1 MSPQTEIRVL
11 GTLDIRYGDVPITPS
26 AGKPRQVLCLL
37 ALRTGHPVS
46 ASLLMEEI
54 WGDIPPRSAATTLQT
69 YILQIRRLIACAAG
83 EPKDVLRSCFG
94 GYMLEDCWLD
104 AAEFERL
111 SISGTAAMDG
121 GDVLTASRLLSE
133 ALGLWRGPALSGVP
147 IGRVVEPELI
157 WLDEARLRVL
167 EQRIEADLRLGKN
180 GSLVPELR
188 RLVVQSPRG
197 AVPNE
202 REPGRP
208 ADACAGRFWPGRPGA
223 RCLPAA
229 ARGHGHR
236 ARHRPVG
243 SPAAAAAGR
252 TCRQRGTERQR
263 VRLRS
268 GGRRGS
274 RQAVA
279 AGLLA
284 ELRG

>member
-111 SISGTAAMDG
+111 SSSGTAAMEA
-121 GDVLTASRLLSE
+121 GDVLTASRLLGE
-133 ALGLWRGPALSGVP
+133 ALDLWRGPALSGVP

-188 RLVVQSPRG
+188 RLVVQYPM
-197 AVPNE
+197 NE
-202 REPGRP
+202 NLAGQLMRALAGSGQVGR
-208 ADACAGRFWPGRPGA
+208 ALDVF
-223 RCLPAA
+223 
-229 ARGHGHR
+229 
-236 ARHRPVG
+236 
-243 SPAAAAAGR
+243 
-252 TCRQRGTERQR
+252 Q
-263 VRLRS
+263 RLRQVMVTELGIDPS
-268 GGRRGS
+268 S
-274 RQAVA
+274 RLQRLQQAVL
-279 AGLLA
+279 AGTGALNDSA
-284 ELRG
+284 FA